1 MSEQRRKPRRGVR
14 PRERSDQFVHH
25 IVDIDQMQL
34 HRRVV
39 HRDRQ
44 IVGDIVAEGRNG
56 RVIIRTAP
64 FAEKIRKTV
73 NQYFRAGLFGIV
85 EQQLLA
91 GTFGLAVRI
100 VQSRLN
106 RRRNHHRAGIAMFF
120 QRGEKRRR
128 EPEIASHKLRRV
140 LRTVDTREVEDEIRI
155 PAIGIE
161 FFRRTVQI
169 VFIERKVS

>member
-1 MSEQRRKPRRGVR
+1 MVIGS
-14 PRERSDQFVHH
+14 S
-25 IVDIDQMQL
+25 
-34 HRRVV
+34 
-39 HRDRQ
+39 
-44 IVGDIVAEGRNG
+44 IVGGPGVLNNVADAQVCELDALHGIA
-56 RVIIRTAP
+56 VADLAIA
-64 FAEKIRKTV
+64 KIRAVIT
-73 NQYFRAGLFGIV
+73 I
-85 EQQLLA
+85 A

-169 VFIERKVS
+169 VS

>member
-25 IVDIDQMQL
+25 IVDIDQMHD

-106 RRRNHHRAGIAMFF
+106 RRRNHHRQVLPCFFSVARSVDANPKLPLINSAGSCGRLTPA
-120 QRGEKRRR
+120 RLKTKS
-128 EPEIASHKLRRV
+128 ASR
-140 LRTVDTREVEDEIRI
+140 
-155 PAIGIE
+155 
-161 FFRRTVQI
+161 Q
-169 VFIERKVS
+169 